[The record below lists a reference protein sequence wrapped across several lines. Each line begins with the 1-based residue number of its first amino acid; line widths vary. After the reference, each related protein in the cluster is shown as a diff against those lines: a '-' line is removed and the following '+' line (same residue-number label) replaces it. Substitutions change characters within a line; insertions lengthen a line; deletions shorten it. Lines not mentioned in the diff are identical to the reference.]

1 MRKRRPVVWMQI
13 ACMTQD
19 SQAMLVTADQSLARE
34 VLRLAAA
41 AGVDPLLVATPS
53 DALRLWS
60 RFGVILVGV
69 DLASACAQVA
79 PPRRNDVHVL
89 SNGAP
94 GSEAFAQALAIGAQ
108 SLIDLAGSP
117 SLLLETLSNVGEGT
131 NPPAVVV
138 GVIGGAGGAGASVL
152 AAALARV
159 SSWTQP
165 TLLIDADPLG
175 AGSDRLFGLEFAEG
189 ARWDSLVGVH
199 GRLSGWSMRDS
210 LLNDDGLSLMC
221 FPQTGSVSLTPD
233 AIRRVI
239 DAGSRGFDMVV
250 IDLPRHLDPACEE
263 AIARCHEMVVVSTTT
278 LAAVASVS
286 RLIQRLPFSRSTP
299 RLITRGNG
307 LVAPHEVAQ
316 TLKIPLHTS
325 MGNQRGLDEDIDLGA
340 GPVRR
345 HRGPLARTAQALANE
360 FCRGA

>member
-1 MRKRRPVVWMQI
+1 
-13 ACMTQD
+13 MTQD

-41 AGVDPLLVATPS
+41 AGVDPLVVATPS

-60 RFGVILVGV
+60 GFGVILVGV

-189 ARWDSLVGVH
+189 A
-199 GRLSGWSMRDS
+199 
-210 LLNDDGLSLMC
+210 
-221 FPQTGSVSLTPD
+221 
-233 AIRRVI
+233 
-239 DAGSRGFDMVV
+239 
-250 IDLPRHLDPACEE
+250 
-263 AIARCHEMVVVSTTT
+263 
-278 LAAVASVS
+278 
-286 RLIQRLPFSRSTP
+286 
-299 RLITRGNG
+299 
-307 LVAPHEVAQ
+307 
-316 TLKIPLHTS
+316 
-325 MGNQRGLDEDIDLGA
+325 
-340 GPVRR
+340 
-345 HRGPLARTAQALANE
+345 
-360 FCRGA
+360 

>member
-1 MRKRRPVVWMQI
+1 MFRMQS

-19 SQAMLVTADQSLARE
+19 SQAMLVTADETLVSE

-41 AGVDPLLVATPS
+41 AGVDPLVVATPS

-60 RFGVILVGV
+60 GFGVVLVGA
-69 DLASACAQVA
+69 DLVSACAQVA
-79 PPRRNDVHVL
+79 PPRRNSVHVV
-89 SNGAP
+89 SNGVP
-94 GSEAFAQALAIGAQ
+94 GTDAFAQALAIGAQ

-117 SLLLETLSNVGEGT
+117 SLLLETLSNAGEAA
-131 NPPAVVV
+131 NLPAVVV
-138 GVIGGAGGAGASVL
+138 GVIGGTGGAGASLL
-152 AAALARV
+152 ASAMARV

-165 TLLIDADPLG
+165 TLLIDADHLG
-175 AGSDRLFGLEFAEG
+175 AGSDRLLGLESSEG
-189 ARWDSLVGVH
+189 ARWDSLVSVQ

-210 LLNDDGLSLMC
+210 LLNDGGLSLMC
-221 FPQTGSVSLTPD
+221 FPQMGSVRLTPD

-250 IDLPRHLDPACEE
+250 IDLPRHLDPVCEE
-263 AIARCHEMVVVSTTT
+263 AIARCHEMVVVTTTT

-286 RLIQRLPFSRSTP
+286 RLIQRLPFRHSVP

-307 LVAPHEVAQ
+307 LVAPPEIAQ
-316 TLKIPLHTS
+316 TLNIPLHTAMS
-325 MGNQRGLDEDIDLGA
+325 NQRGLDEDIDLGA

-345 HRGPLARTAQALANE
+345 HRGPLTRTAKSLVNE

>member
-1 MRKRRPVVWMQI
+1 MQI

-41 AGVDPLLVATPS
+41 AGVDPLVVATPS

-60 RFGVILVGV
+60 GFGVILVGV

-299 RLITRGNG
+299 RFDGQPTWPR
-307 LVAPHEVAQ
+307 
-316 TLKIPLHTS
+316 
-325 MGNQRGLDEDIDLGA
+325 
-340 GPVRR
+340 
-345 HRGPLARTAQALANE
+345 
-360 FCRGA
+360 